1 MKTYTVNI
9 TDEVDASIRR
19 SFSYISE
26 RSPQNAINWL
36 RGLYQAIDTLETMP
50 ERCPLIREHEVFEAV
65 PTRQRRKARARR
77 PTASSRRELGSGT
90 AATRASGSSPYT
102 SPERR
107 TIF

>member
-19 SFSYISE
+19 SFSYIYE

-50 ERCPLIREHEVFEAV
+50 ERCPLIREHEAFEAEV
-65 PTRQRRKARARR
+65 RNLVYHSHRIIFTVNDE
-77 PTASSRRELGSGT
+77 ASIVEVHAFRHGAQDDITPGQS
-90 AATRASGSSPYT
+90 
-102 SPERR
+102 
-107 TIF
+107 